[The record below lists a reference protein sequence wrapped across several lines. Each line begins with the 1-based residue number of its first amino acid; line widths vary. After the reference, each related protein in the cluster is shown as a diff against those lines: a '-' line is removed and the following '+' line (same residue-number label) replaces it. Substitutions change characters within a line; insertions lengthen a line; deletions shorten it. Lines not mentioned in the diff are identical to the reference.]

1 MDRENFIELLNRSSP
16 NDIREFLI
24 QKGKRKSICP
34 FVEVKD
40 ESNKEESS
48 GKSINKNT

>member
-1 MDRENFIELLNRSSP
+1 MEKENFIELLNRSSP

-40 ESNKEESS
+40 NESNKKEKQE
-48 GKSINKNT
+48 KDFN

>member
-1 MDRENFIELLNRSSP
+1 MERENFIELLNRSSP

-40 ESNKEESS
+40 NESNKKDQEKES
-48 GKSINKNT
+48 K